1 MTGTT
6 KIEIRDLEHVYQSDF
21 SSVQALASV
30 NLAVSDGEFVA
41 LLGPSG
47 CGKSSLLRI
56 VAELQRPTRGSVA
69 IYSST
74 NKENG
79 GPKTALVFQE
89 YALFPWRTVLENVV
103 FSLEMR
109 GVSRDD
115 RLTRAREVIGRV
127 GLQGFSDAY
136 PHQLSGGMR
145 QRVGIAR
152 ALAAQPEVLLMDEPF
167 GALDA
172 QTRTV
177 LQEELLRVWESERKT
192 VLYVTHSIDE
202 AVYMSD
208 RVVLLTARPG
218 RIKAEYL
225 VELPRPRTME
235 MRGWNS
241 YTKMSLDIWSCLREE
256 VESAPSHDDTD
267 SPANGLFN
275 SSKPSSRSNR

>member
-1 MTGTT
+1 MAGLT
-6 KIEIRDLEHVYQSDF
+6 KIEIRDVQHVYQSDF
-21 SSVQALASV
+21 SSVPALASV
-30 NLAVSDGEFVA
+30 NLIVSDGEFVA

-56 VAELQRPTRGSVA
+56 VAELLRPTAGSVQ
-69 IYSST
+69 IHSST
-74 NKENG
+74 DLGNG
-79 GPKTALVFQE
+79 RPKTALVFQE

-109 GVSRDD
+109 GISRDE
-115 RLTRAREVIGRV
+115 RLARARDVLSRV
-127 GLQGFSDAY
+127 GLQGFGDAY

-218 RIKAEYL
+218 RIKAEYS

-235 MRGWNS
+235 MRGWHS
-241 YTKMSLDIWSCLREE
+241 YTKLSFEIWGALREE
-256 VESAPSHDDTD
+256 VATAMVSEQ
-267 SPANGLFN
+267 
-275 SSKPSSRSNR
+275 R

>member
-1 MTGTT
+1 MAGET
-6 KIEIRDLEHVYQSDF
+6 KIEIRDLQHIYHSDF
-21 SSVQALASV
+21 SSVPALAKV
-30 NLAVSDGEFVA
+30 NLTVREGEFVA

-56 VAELQRPTRGSVA
+56 VAELLRPTAGSVR
-69 IYSST
+69 IYSAT
-74 NKENG
+74 ERENTR
-79 GPKTALVFQE
+79 PKTALVFQE
-89 YALFPWRTVLENVV
+89 YALFPWRTVLDNVA

-109 GVSRDD
+109 GVERDQRVAAAHD
-115 RLTRAREVIGRV
+115 VLARVRLESFA
-127 GLQGFSDAY
+127 QAY

-177 LQEELLRVWESERKT
+177 LQEELLHVWDSERKT

-202 AVYMSD
+202 AVYLAD
-208 RVVLLTARPG
+208 RVVLFTARPG
-218 RIKAEYL
+218 RVKAEYY
-225 VELPRPRTME
+225 VELPRPRSME

-241 YTKMSLDIWSCLREE
+241 YTKLSLDIWNALREE
-256 VESAPSHDDTD
+256 VATAMAHESDKGKSER
-267 SPANGLFN
+267 
-275 SSKPSSRSNR
+275 K

>member
-1 MTGTT
+1 MRAVT
-6 KIEIRDLEHVYQSDF
+6 KIEIRDVQHVYQSDF
-21 SSVQALASV
+21 SSVTALASL
-30 NLAVSDGEFVA
+30 NLTVVDGEFVA

-56 VAELQRPTRGSVA
+56 VAELLRPTAGS
-69 IYSST
+69 IQIHSST
-74 NKENG
+74 DLGNG
-79 GPKTALVFQE
+79 RPKTALVFQE

-109 GVSRDD
+109 GVAREE
-115 RLTRAREVIGRV
+115 RLARARDVLSRV
-127 GLQGFSDAY
+127 GLESFSAAY

-218 RIKAEYL
+218 RIKAEYP

-235 MRGWNS
+235 MRGWNA
-241 YTKMSLDIWSCLREE
+241 YTKLSFEIWDALREE
-256 VESAPSHDDTD
+256 VQTAMRQE
-267 SPANGLFN
+267 
-275 SSKPSSRSNR
+275 